1 MARSAGSSVRHFHTK
16 IVGVTHKNADG
27 SDRQKLIAQCQRLET
42 LTLDHEENNAH
53 DPNAVRVCRGNGK
66 QLGYLSAE
74 LAEEIVRKNAKGF
87 RFAAIIKDITGEKR
101 KGKSLGVNLLIVQA
115 DPKTD
120 DRQVKKYLSQLI
132 QEDPELAG
140 AKLKGGRSGKLVM
153 AVLAIVVVAVLYFY
167 LTGRN

>member
-1 MARSAGSSVRHFHTK
+1 
-16 IVGVTHKNADG
+16 
-27 SDRQKLIAQCQRLET
+27 
-42 LTLDHEENNAH
+42 
-53 DPNAVRVCRGNGK
+53 
-66 QLGYLSAE
+66 
-74 LAEEIVRKNAKGF
+74 
-87 RFAAIIKDITGEKR
+87 
-101 KGKSLGVNLLIVQA
+101 LIVQA